1 MTVCFYPGFDAFFDF
16 GVSVCIGIL
25 IGFGLAVYS
34 VMESGGTVQ
43 YSLVFVGWLER
54 EITITIAAVDVTAER
69 EL

>member
-1 MTVCFYPGFDAFFDF
+1 M
-16 GVSVCIGIL
+16 
-25 IGFGLAVYS
+25 YS
-34 VMESGGTVQ
+34 VMESGGSVQ